1 MDKRAYT
8 FACIIVT
15 SIAAILTGASDF
27 FNWPVP
33 VNETIS
39 IVEGAIIGILG
50 AWSTKLISKKSN

>member
-1 MDKRAYT
+1 MDQKTYG
-8 FACIIVT
+8 FACIIIT
-15 SIAAILTGASDF
+15 SIAAILTGASDY

-39 IVEGAIIGILG
+39 ILEGATIGILG

>member
-1 MDKRAYT
+1 MTKKTYT
-8 FACIIVT
+8 FAVVIVT

-50 AWSTKLISKKSN
+50 AWSSKLIAKNE